1 MKLHYRIG
9 KTIIWWIWR
18 ILFGLK
24 VEGRENVPKNG
35 GVIIASNHLSNY
47 DPPLL
52 GAAVA
57 VRELYFFAKKE
68 LFQIN
73 KFISWLLRTYN
84 AFEVKRVGVDRKAI
98 KHAENVLSKG
108 FALAFFPEGTRSKGD
123 EFLPPH
129 PGLGYLALRTR
140 ASVVPVLIQGTNKP
154 LWRLFLRRN
163 ELYIKIGKPIN
174 RNSIAREI
182 SKKNSQELSQEV
194 MRRIRELKE
203 AKPCR

>member
-1 MKLHYRIG
+1 MRLHYRIG

-52 GAAVA
+52 GAAVSI
-57 VRELYFFAKKE
+57 RELFYFAKEE

-84 AFEVKRVGVDRKAI
+84 AFEVKREGVDRKAI
-98 KHAENVLSKG
+98 RYAENLLSKG
-108 FALAFFPEGTRSKGD
+108 FALAFFPEGTRGRGD

-129 PGLGYLALRTR
+129 PGLGYLALRAR
-140 ASVVPVLIQGTNKP
+140 VPVVPVLIQGTNKP
-154 LWRLFLRRN
+154 LWRLFWKRN
-163 ELYIKIGKPIN
+163 KLYIKIGRPIN
-174 RNSIAREI
+174 RNWITREI
-182 SKKNSQELSQEV
+182 SKKNSLELSQEV
-194 MRRIRELKE
+194 MRMIKELKE
-203 AKPCR
+203 A